1 MKKSNSIH
9 VHNEQAAEYDQQVRE
24 YKWFGP
30 EVLFGLSFEYVSP
43 HDRLLDF
50 GIGTGLGSLPFAKVG
65 LEVSGI
71 DGSMEM
77 LKICKSK
84 DFTKDL
90 KQFDI
95 RNTPLPYSN
104 GFFNHVISCGLFQFF
119 GDLEPMVKEI
129 SRIIKPGGIFAF
141 TIFAQ
146 IPEIEKKG
154 VSHNL
159 PGYSEKE
166 SDWDTMLFMHSN
178 RYIEKLLQSCG
189 FDILKE
195 LKFLVWSGHGGI
207 DDLCYAYV
215 TQSAPSKS

>member
-9 VHNEQAAEYDQQVRE
+9 VHNEQADQYDQQVRE

-30 EVLFGLSFEYVSP
+30 EVLFGLTFEYVSP
-43 HDRLLDF
+43 HDRLLDL

-65 LEVSGI
+65 LKVSGI

-141 TIFAQ
+141 TILAQ

-154 VSHNL
+154 VSYNL
-159 PGYSEKE
+159 PEYSEKQ
-166 SDWDTMLFMHSN
+166 SDWDAMLFMHSN

-195 LKFLVWSGHGGI
+195 LKFLVWTGYEGI

-215 TQSAPSKS
+215 TQSVPSKS